1 MSCHCPLTPIRN
13 AFNLSNVARARARLV
28 AASDSAIASDLPES
42 RHPVERAEAVRA
54 ASPARQ
60 LLRLGPSPPR
70 GIALLAKDCH
80 GNSPGWAGAI
90 GARISLDESPIVP
103 DLALNGWSKVS
114 IVGTW
119 ASRAV
124 PM

>member
-90 GARISLDESPIVP
+90 GARIS
-103 DLALNGWSKVS
+103 
-114 IVGTW
+114 
-119 ASRAV
+119 
-124 PM
+124 